1 MPLDRSIGN
10 YFDSSGSFIRR
21 VARWTGPASYVAG
34 GEVATAATFGMGR
47 IVAILFGNMT
57 DAAGSGFRVPV
68 YNPTTGKIMV
78 FAATGGAEISGGT
91 DLSTFSGSIE
101 VIGT

>member
-1 MPLDRSIGN
+1 MPLDRSVGN

-21 VARWTGPASYVAG
+21 VARWAGPNPYPAG
-34 GEVATAATFGMGR
+34 GEPATAATFGMGK
-47 IVAILFGNMT
+47 IVAMLFGPMT
-57 DAAGSGFRVPV
+57 DAAGTGFRTLV
-68 YNPTTGKIMV
+68 YNPTTGKIQV
-78 FAATGGAEISGGT
+78 YVGTTGVEVAGGV